1 MNTQN
6 HSEVLTPDTDSRFN
20 DSSLIDVGF
29 MCADAH
35 IGATKAWEIIG
46 SGALD
51 VRRIGRL
58 TRITRG
64 SWERYKAALP
74 KAA

>member
-1 MNTQN
+1 MKAETNTQ
-6 HSEVLTPDTDSRFN
+6 DTDAARLN
-20 DSSLIDVGF
+20 DTSLIDVGF
-29 MCADAH
+29 ICADAG
-35 IGATKAWEIIG
+35 IGPTKAWEIVA

-58 TRITRG
+58 TRIVRG
-64 SWERYKAALP
+64 SWERYKANLP